1 MNPFESLSD
10 EAKKQLKATLLNHC
24 IDLKKDQLQELDNSL
39 SSIKDSVESNDKSS
53 AGDKHETS
61 RENANQTLLI
71 YGAQRKKAMDDFMLL
86 NLIKSDVICDKV
98 QIGTVVVINDM
109 LLYIAEIS
117 VRATINDL
125 VFNVV
130 PPNGPLL
137 KEIMGKEVGYSFNF
151 NNLSYQIL
159 EVF

>member
-1 MNPFESLSD
+1 MNPFESLSA

-39 SSIKDSVESNDKSS
+39 SASQDSVDSNDKSS

-86 NLIKSDVICDKV
+86 NLIKSDVICHKV

-125 VFNVV
+125 VINVV

-137 KEIMGKEVGYSFNF
+137 KEIMGKELGYSFNF
-151 NNLSYQIL
+151 NNRSHQIL